1 MPEGI
6 PNAPDELTRGSR
18 LARNSLLNLLGL
30 CAQLGVAIFAIP
42 LLIKGI
48 GTDRFG
54 VLTLAWVII
63 GYLSL
68 FDVGLSCALTKLL
81 AKK

>member
-30 CAQLGVAIFAIP
+30 CAPLGVAIFAIP

-48 GTDRFG
+48 GTDGSLRGADPG
-54 VLTLAWVII
+54 VGDHRV
-63 GYLSL
+63 
-68 FDVGLSCALTKLL
+68 FEPF
-81 AKK
+81 